1 MNEEYIPVDF
11 EAYSIADRPTLEN
24 EASIDKSAPIKDTE
38 KLWRISSL
46 TTFVD
51 ADTKILLLPL
61 PESKRKVKI

>member
-11 EAYSIADRPTLEN
+11 EAYSISDRQTLEN
-24 EASIDKSAPIKDTE
+24 EAAIDKTASIKESE